1 MSASGKPYLVS
12 PAGESTPL
20 VRLTLEGRGVG
31 PSFSEDDLQGLLHKH
46 PEILPCADIDPA
58 YQTVVPLCRE
68 MKTASGYVD
77 LVGVTP
83 LGNLVVIE
91 TKLWRNPQARREVVA
106 QILDYAKDLARWN
119 YSDLEREVKKVTGE
133 DRRSLYERVAAV
145 ASVRDEVSFCDQVAR
160 QLRTGQFLLLVV
172 GDGIRE
178 GVSDVTEFLENYGSL
193 QFAFG
198 LMEVGVFEMPDGGR
212 LFSASVV
219 AKTALLKRVVLV
231 PRLVDGVDDDTA
243 AEDGATEEDSDIV
256 NGPDP
261 DKASKSDARLAF
273 WTKLI
278 NGLEFDDVR
287 QPLPTPSRRYNIFLP
302 MPPAGGGIRVSA
314 YLGASADQIGVY
326 MNGLKSSIAEPV
338 WEILRRDADSIIREL
353 GFEVAI
359 VEHKPLVII
368 MDKLGDMS
376 DPANEE
382 RVLRFFREK
391 LNRFVS
397 VFRPRLERIA
407 EELQLK

>member
-1 MSASGKPYLVS
+1 MPASGKPYLVS
-12 PAGESTPL
+12 PGGDTTPL
-20 VRLTLEGRGVG
+20 VRLSLEGRGVG
-31 PSFSEDDLQGLLHKH
+31 PSFSEDDLQGLLYRH

-58 YQTVVPLCRE
+58 YETVVPLCRE
-68 MKTASGYVD
+68 LRTPSGYVD

-83 LGNLVVIE
+83 QGNLIVIE

-106 QILDYAKDLARWN
+106 QVLDYAKDLARWN

-145 ASVRDEVSFCDQVAR
+145 ASVTDEVSFCDQVAR

-178 GVSDVTEFLENYGSL
+178 GVSDLTEFLDNYGSL

-198 LMEVGVFEMPDGGR
+198 LMEVGVFEMPDGAR
-212 LFSASVV
+212 LFSADVV
-219 AKTALLKRVVLV
+219 AKTVLLKRVVFV
-231 PRLVDGVDDDTA
+231 PRLTDGPGHDASV
-243 AEDGATEEDSDIV
+243 EEPATEEDADIV

-261 DKASKSDARLAF
+261 DKARKSDARLAF

-287 QPLPTPSRRYNIFLP
+287 QPRPIPSRAYNIFLP

-314 YLGASADQIGVY
+314 YLGASKDEIGVY
-326 MNGLKSSIAEPV
+326 MNSGKASTIANKAWDV
-338 WEILRRDADSIIREL
+338 FRRDADSIMREL
-353 GFEVAI
+353 GFDVRIYEN
-359 VEHKPLVII
+359 KLTVII
-368 MDKLGDMS
+368 IDTLGDMS

-407 EELQLK
+407 EELQV